1 MGRLTKGV
9 CILATNQRSN
19 PPNPVRCD
27 DFQSPCVSVRP
38 RQFLV
43 KRRYQFPLMIDNFSL
58 ITNQHRRVPETAKAR
73 CRPLV
78 EADVRPDIVLRTC
91 LLQRTNL
98 RPIDVQALRGEAV
111 EERVVVYGSGERGP
125 EWISSGRKSDLVV
138 LIMDSFDA

>member
-1 MGRLTKGV
+1 MGRLTEGV

-27 DFQSPCVSVRP
+27 DFQSSRISVRP
-38 RQFLV
+38 SQFLV
-43 KRRYQFPLMIDNFSL
+43 IRRYQFPLMIDYLSL
-58 ITNQHRRVPETAKAR
+58 VINQHRRIPETAQAR

-78 EADVRPDIVLRTC
+78 EADMRPDIVLRTC

-98 RPIDVQALRGEAV
+98 TPIDVQTLRGEAV

-125 EWISSGRKSDLVV
+125 EWISSEC
-138 LIMDSFDA
+138 